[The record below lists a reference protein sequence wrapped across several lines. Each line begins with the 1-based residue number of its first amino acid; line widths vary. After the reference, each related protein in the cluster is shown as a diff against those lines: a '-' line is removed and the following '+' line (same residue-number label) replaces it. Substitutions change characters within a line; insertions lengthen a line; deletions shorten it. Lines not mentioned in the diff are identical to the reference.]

1 MFEDIS
7 DTLKATLYER
17 VSSPFISSFILSWC
31 VFNYKILFILFSD
44 MEVRYK
50 FYEIELLQM
59 QPQNLITMPVVG
71 WQFYPCTFLYP
82 LLIAFFYTLVF
93 PFFEAKL
100 FSVWLKGQKAIKSI
114 KVTIEDETP
123 VSQEKYTSL
132 LKQLRHMSREYAD
145 DLARKD
151 DSCKVDLQIERD
163 KTIEKQSEI
172 NSLDNKY
179 EIYKEE
185 TDTTINDLQLEI
197 ERLHEELS
205 ELRESKQADLKPT
218 PTSIEYAVLT
228 SLVNAPSFTQADST
242 LLANYLGSSK
252 LMAEDVI
259 QEIINKGYCSERQ
272 TANSRLITITAIG
285 KKYYKLLSTGTR

>member
-1 MFEDIS
+1 
-7 DTLKATLYER
+7 
-17 VSSPFISSFILSWC
+17 
-31 VFNYKILFILFSD
+31 
-44 MEVRYK
+44 
-50 FYEIELLQM
+50 
-59 QPQNLITMPVVG
+59 
-71 WQFYPCTFLYP
+71 
-82 LLIAFFYTLVF
+82 VF